1 MGRFPISG
9 LLGGIARA
17 QGFRARDRTAGNR
30 EASQFFLVALGA
42 SIAAFSGLAAAAENT
57 EKPADPAALAAITPG
72 LVWILPF
79 ACILLAIAI
88 FPLMPRLSHWWEHNR
103 NKLLVGLTLAAVT
116 CLYYAL
122 RGYGFAGSPPG
133 VQAVAQA
140 LRHAI
145 LLDYIPFIILLFS
158 LYTITGG
165 IRLTGDVPA
174 HPLTNC
180 AFLLFGSVIAS
191 FVGTTGASMLLIRP
205 LLQINSER
213 KNVKHTVIFFIFL
226 VSNIGGA
233 LLPVGDPPL
242 FLGYL
247 RGVPFL
253 WTLHLMPQWA
263 LSVAIL
269 LGVYYVF
276 DVIAYRHE
284 TKENIRWD
292 ETRRFALRLS
302 GRRNFALLFGVVL
315 AVGLLVP
322 GNRFPGTNWVVPD
335 LYLRE
340 LAQLILTGISWIWT
354 PRRIH
359 RENYFN
365 FTAIGEVASLF
376 VGIFIAMQVPIE
388 ILKLKGNTLGI
399 TSPMQFF
406 WATGLLSSFL
416 DNAPTYVVF
425 FELAGSLHHLGHV
438 PVMDQLMTATG
449 HIGMANLAAISCGAV
464 FMGANT
470 YIGNGPNFLVKSI
483 AEGHGIK
490 MPSFFGYMLYSG
502 LILIPLF
509 IVISIVFFH

>member
-1 MGRFPISG
+1 
-9 LLGGIARA
+9 
-17 QGFRARDRTAGNR
+17 
-30 EASQFFLVALGA
+30 
-42 SIAAFSGLAAAAENT
+42 
-57 EKPADPAALAAITPG
+57 
-72 LVWILPF
+72 
-79 ACILLAIAI
+79 
-88 FPLMPRLSHWWEHNR
+88 
-103 NKLLVGLTLAAVT
+103 
-116 CLYYAL
+116 
-122 RGYGFAGSPPG
+122 
-133 VQAVAQA
+133 
-140 LRHAI
+140 
-145 LLDYIPFIILLFS
+145 
-158 LYTITGG
+158 
-165 IRLTGDVPA
+165 
-174 HPLTNC
+174 
-180 AFLLFGSVIAS
+180 
-191 FVGTTGASMLLIRP
+191 
-205 LLQINSER
+205 
-213 KNVKHTVIFFIFL
+213 
-226 VSNIGGA
+226 
-233 LLPVGDPPL
+233 
-242 FLGYL
+242 
-247 RGVPFL
+247 
-253 WTLHLMPQWA
+253 MPQWA

-388 ILKLKGNTLGI
+388 ILKLKGDALGI

-438 PVMDQLMTATG
+438 PVLDQLMTATG
-449 HIGMANLAAISCGAV
+449 HIGIANLAAISCGAV